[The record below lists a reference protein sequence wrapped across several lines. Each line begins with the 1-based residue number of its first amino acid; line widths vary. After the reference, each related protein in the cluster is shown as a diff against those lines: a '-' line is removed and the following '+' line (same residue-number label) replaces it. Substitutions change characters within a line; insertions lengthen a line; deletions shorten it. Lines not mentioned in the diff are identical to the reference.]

1 MKKFISIILGSL
13 FLLGCS
19 ETEGNQNKTNQQIAE
34 ENISSFIK
42 KELNDPSSYQSDFF
56 GKLSKIDTEKE
67 FNKNLK
73 EFSNDSSLCLQIKK
87 DTEGCYRLEHHY
99 RGKNEYNAI
108 IKETQIFVLDSTLK
122 VKPLK

>member
-19 ETEGNQNKTNQQIAE
+19 ETEGNQNITNQQIAE

-73 EFSNDSSLCLQIKK
+73 EFSNDSSLCLQITK